1 MLISQNMIPENFE
14 TKWGQFKMKKTIFII
29 ITVISI
35 LAISMINISA
45 AVNLPTLTDSSNVI
59 PDVYPVGNLTI
70 TSGYTIPDIGTY
82 MVVYNGANYAG
93 ETNDSASDSG
103 HIYRI
108 QTNSTANPGEY
119 ITYTDVGGRELN
131 KYGRTVTFTISN
143 VLWNKSFDYLP
154 EIYIPN
160 TLDELTAL
168 WYTNEPLAYV
178 SFRVRSVS
186 TGVVIKRENVK
197 LLGIK
202 TFISADKYYKMSD
215 IFRDPVFE
223 NDSYDM
229 TYLNDLIIENLS
241 ITFFK
246 QTDTRFDVSSVRVR
260 YKTFKSYL
268 DTNGVMQFP
277 LKDYYNYFLIKP
289 DTSNYDE
296 GYQDGYDKG
305 KFEGDRDGF
314 NRGYNVGK
322 QAGHEEGYNEG
333 ATKGFDF
340 TSWIGNTLSGIM
352 NVQFGFISLGSVV
365 GIVVAILLVRWIIKI
380 IGG

>member
-1 MLISQNMIPENFE
+1 MLISQNMILENLE
-14 TKWGQFKMKKTIFII
+14 RKWGQFKMKKTIIAIMMIISI
-29 ITVISI
+29 ITII
-35 LAISMINISA
+35 MINVSA
-45 AVNLPTLTDSSNVI
+45 VDNLPTVIDSNNVI
-59 PDVYPVGNLTI
+59 PDVYPIGNLTI
-70 TSGYTIPDIGTY
+70 TSGYAVPEIGTRII
-82 MVVYNGANYAG
+82 VYNGANYAG
-93 ETNDSASDSG
+93 ETDDYASDSG
-103 HIYRI
+103 NISRI
-108 QTNSTANPGEY
+108 QTNSTTNPGEY
-119 ITYTDVGGRELN
+119 ITILDVGTRELN
-131 KYGRTVTFTISN
+131 KYGRSVTFTISN
-143 VLWNKSFDYLP
+143 VLWNKTFDYLP
-154 EIYIPN
+154 EIYIPE

-168 WYTNEPLAYV
+168 WYTEDPIACV

-186 TGVVIKRENVK
+186 TGIVIKRENVK
-197 LLGIK
+197 LLNLK
-202 TFISADKYYKMSD
+202 SYISTDRYYKMSD
-215 IFRDPVFE
+215 IFRDIVFE

-241 ITFFK
+241 ITLFK
-246 QTDTRFDVSSVRVR
+246 YTDSRFDNAYVRVR
-260 YKTFKSYL
+260 YKTFKSYI
-268 DTNGVMQFP
+268 DSTGKMQYP
-277 LKDYYNYFLIKP
+277 LTDYYNYFLRQA
-289 DTSNYDE
+289 DTSSYDA